1 MRHDSLLSY
10 CPHCFQILSHDV
22 RYPADLGIAP
32 QVVHRR
38 TLIVP
43 GFAQSL
49 ERYVEADLGAEF
61 EAISNRLRD
70 VEYAYLGTTNV
81 YNLDALGHCQPD
93 MRMILSGG

>member
-10 CPHCFQILSHDV
+10 CPHCFHIRTHDV

-38 TLIVP
+38 ALIIP
-43 GFAQSL
+43 GFAQGL
-49 ERYVEADLGAEF
+49 ERYVGADLVAEF
-61 EAISNRLRD
+61 KAVGNRLRHAEHAHLD
-70 VEYAYLGTTNV
+70 TTNV
-81 YNLDALGHCQPD
+81 YNLDARLPD